1 MRWKQRDALMEDLQD
16 SLIDAGWALP
26 SVARLSK
33 RISTR
38 NGASAEIVEILRE
51 VKEVEECSPGSRQ
64 AVDN

>member
-1 MRWKQRDALMEDLQD
+1 MVEDLQD

-26 SVARLSK
+26 SVSRLSK
-33 RISTR
+33 RIAKR

-64 AVDN
+64 AVDS